1 MLRNFIQTNYDVIF
15 NVNKDITNDIN
26 LNANLGWNL
35 RVNQRYGNSAAT
47 NGGIKI
53 PGLFSISNTAEPL
66 TEANISDFDINKKVD
81 GFFAQAS
88 LGYKNMLFVDGSLR
102 TDRSSALPT
111 KNNR

>member
-1 MLRNFIQTNYDVIF
+1 MNHKVAETNYDVIF
-15 NVNKDITNDIN
+15 NVNMVITNDIK

-35 RVNQRYGNSAAT
+35 IVYQRYGNSSVT

-53 PGLFSISNTAEPL
+53 PGLFSITNTAEPL

-88 LGYKNMLFVDGSLR
+88 LGYKNMLFFIYL
-102 TDRSSALPT
+102 
-111 KNNR
+111 